1 MEVPQVTEDID
12 LTEEQLRLLSFLAD
26 DDEIAL
32 AAVAG
37 DDLDVLIAF
46 RLARILDDGQGFE
59 TVELTL
65 QGRTFVEHNL

>member
-1 MEVPQVTEDID
+1 MTEDID
-12 LTEEQLRLLSFLAD
+12 LSEAALRLLSFLAD

-37 DDLDVLIAF
+37 DDLDALIAF

-65 QGRTFVEHNL
+65 QGRRFVEDNL